1 MNVPG
6 PLYGTRGMVVSGHPL
21 ATLAAWQT
29 IDRGGS
35 VVDAAISGA
44 AVLAVALP
52 NACTI
57 GGDAFILIHHAPEAK
72 TFGINASGPAPAA
85 TDPGMFAP
93 QIPVKGPLSMTV
105 PGLVGGWQAAHDR
118 FGRLDWPSLFEAA
131 IRLADDGV
139 PMSRDLARAMRNSRD
154 ELAKD
159 PGCRALFL
167 DSKLAP
173 APGSKLRQ
181 PALARTL
188 TEIANGG
195 ARAFYDGWP
204 ADSLGHAV
212 SAVDGFLRA
221 TDLEG
226 YEPEWVDPLE
236 ADYRGHTVRVMPPNS
251 FGLFMLLQ
259 LRALAEIDLTR
270 LESGSP
276 ERFRHLIAATRAAFA
291 EGRRFVADPNFGAPD
306 VSEALGAEMTK
317 RLQGAVAAGG
327 AALQMSNQG
336 GTAVISVADPEGNG
350 ITLVQSVFTPF
361 GSAVADAE
369 TGIVLNDRMIGFT
382 MEPGHPNEVAP
393 GKRPAHTLNPVM
405 VMEGERLRFLLGT
418 PGGPG
423 QTVTLTQVL
432 SNLVDLEMN
441 ISEAVHTPRW
451 SQGRQGEPLVEA
463 DVPGDVVP
471 TLEAAG
477 IPVSTIEGGSPFF
490 GSAEGIEI
498 GSDGVLR
505 GAVDHRREAFAL
517 GA

>member
-1 MNVPG
+1 
-6 PLYGTRGMVVSGHPL
+6 
-21 ATLAAWQT
+21 
-29 IDRGGS
+29 
-35 VVDAAISGA
+35 
-44 AVLAVALP
+44 
-52 NACTI
+52 
-57 GGDAFILIHHAPEAK
+57 
-72 TFGINASGPAPAA
+72 
-85 TDPGMFAP
+85 
-93 QIPVKGPLSMTV
+93 
-105 PGLVGGWQAAHDR
+105 
-118 FGRLDWPSLFEAA
+118 
-131 IRLADDGV
+131 
-139 PMSRDLARAMRNSRD
+139 MS
-154 ELAKD
+154 
-159 PGCRALFL
+159 
-167 DSKLAP
+167 
-173 APGSKLRQ
+173 
-181 PALARTL
+181 
-188 TEIANGG
+188 
-195 ARAFYDGWP
+195 
-204 ADSLGHAV
+204 
-212 SAVDGFLRA
+212 
-221 TDLEG
+221 
-226 YEPEWVDPLE
+226 
-236 ADYRGHTVRVMPPNS
+236 
-251 FGLFMLLQ
+251 
-259 LRALAEIDLTR
+259 
-270 LESGSP
+270 
-276 ERFRHLIAATRAAFA
+276 
-291 EGRRFVADPNFGAPD
+291 
-306 VSEALGAEMTK
+306 
-317 RLQGAVAAGG
+317 G

-432 SNLVDLEMN
+432 SNLVDLKMN

-463 DVPGDVVP
+463 DVPDDVVA

-505 GAVDHRREAFAL
+505 GAADHRREAFAL

>member
-1 MNVPG
+1 
-6 PLYGTRGMVVSGHPL
+6 
-21 ATLAAWQT
+21 
-29 IDRGGS
+29 
-35 VVDAAISGA
+35 
-44 AVLAVALP
+44 
-52 NACTI
+52 
-57 GGDAFILIHHAPEAK
+57 
-72 TFGINASGPAPAA
+72 
-85 TDPGMFAP
+85 
-93 QIPVKGPLSMTV
+93 
-105 PGLVGGWQAAHDR
+105 
-118 FGRLDWPSLFEAA
+118 
-131 IRLADDGV
+131 
-139 PMSRDLARAMRNSRD
+139 
-154 ELAKD
+154 
-159 PGCRALFL
+159 
-167 DSKLAP
+167 
-173 APGSKLRQ
+173 
-181 PALARTL
+181 
-188 TEIANGG
+188 
-195 ARAFYDGWP
+195 
-204 ADSLGHAV
+204 
-212 SAVDGFLRA
+212 VDGFLRA

-306 VSEALGAEMTK
+306 VSEALGAEMTR
-317 RLQGAVAAGG
+317 RLQDAVAAGG